1 MFVMKTIYKRD
12 GRGKTEEEEGS
23 QSSYMASWIERSASR
38 GLEWMSQSCIRIGVR
53 PLELCCWSSYNREGE
68 KKIKEECEPDAGDKP
83 SRKEKE
89 GYDGRRRRNGVTCS
103 VVRSLDFYS

>member
-12 GRGKTEEEEGS
+12 GRGKTEEEEEEGS

-53 PLELCCWSSYNREGE
+53 PLELCCWSSYNRGGE
-68 KKIKEECEPDAGDKP
+68 KNI
-83 SRKEKE
+83 
-89 GYDGRRRRNGVTCS
+89 
-103 VVRSLDFYS
+103 

>member
-12 GRGKTEEEEGS
+12 GRGKTEEEEEEEEGS

-53 PLELCCWSSYNREGE
+53 PLELCCWSSYNRGGE
-68 KKIKEECEPDAGDKP
+68 KNIYKRNERRTRETNPPE
-83 SRKEKE
+83 
-89 GYDGRRRRNGVTCS
+89 RRRREMT
-103 VVRSLDFYS
+103 VVDDGTG